1 MHQVF
6 PLRHQVSPLSH
17 HLSAATPPELPEG
30 VVKGVSRLAVQVVQS
45 YTDGP
50 SRVRL
55 RELIFTL
62 ARKHGAAIPALA
74 SALLSQAQNFASVPH
89 ST

>member
-1 MHQVF
+1 MIMVIATQVVESF
-6 PLRHQVSPLSH
+6 TMMTLSIVP
-17 HLSAATPPELPEG
+17 SELPDG
-30 VVKGVSRLAVQVVQS
+30 VVKGVSRLAVQVVQN

-62 ARKHGAAIPALA
+62 AKKHGTAVPALA
-74 SALLSQAQNFASVPH
+74 SSFLSQAQHHSNVPH

>member
-1 MHQVF
+1 MIIIA
-6 PLRHQVSPLSH
+6 PLPVV
-17 HLSAATPPELPEG
+17 PPELPEG
-30 VVKGVSRLAVQVVQS
+30 VVKGVSRLAVQVVQN

-62 ARKHGAAIPALA
+62 ARKHGSAVPALA
-74 SALLSQAQNFASVPH
+74 SSLLSQAHHHANVPH

>member
-1 MHQVF
+1 MKEGDQQRVD
-6 PLRHQVSPLSH
+6 LRK
-17 HLSAATPPELPEG
+17 LPEV
-30 VVKGVSRLAVQVVQS
+30 VVKGVSRLAVQVVQN

-55 RELIFTL
+55 REVILTL
-62 ARKHGAAIPALA
+62 ARKHGSAIPALA
-74 SALLSQAQNFASVPH
+74 SSLLSQAQNHANVPH